1 MLDADAVIIV
11 LQLAAEMIFETA
23 TRHDRR
29 NFYNSFGGLLPIV
42 MHKTL
47 YLFRNINR
55 LVTPERRRW
64 QRFEGDCMLKDNQ
77 LRILS
82 YVVLICAK
90 NQSVVQKTRK
100 DSWGSDNSAVLRTR
114 L

>member
-47 YLFRNINR
+47 YFD
-55 LVTPERRRW
+55 
-64 QRFEGDCMLKDNQ
+64 F
-77 LRILS
+77 
-82 YVVLICAK
+82 
-90 NQSVVQKTRK
+90 KT
-100 DSWGSDNSAVLRTR
+100 S
-114 L
+114 

>member
-64 QRFEGDCMLKDNQ
+64 RLRNNFSVNSPNHRHQ
-77 LRILS
+77 LPI
-82 YVVLICAK
+82 
-90 NQSVVQKTRK
+90 
-100 DSWGSDNSAVLRTR
+100 
-114 L
+114 